1 MPEIKKQFTGGKMNK
16 DVDERLVPNGE
27 YRDAMNIQVSTSEGS
42 DVGTVQN
49 ILGNIE
55 VLLPSSLLPNSICV
69 GSIADEKNDAFYW
82 FVREPA
88 STWNQTISI
97 SRDIIFEQK
106 NQTVKHVFVDTKNVS
121 IAILSLQAPASGN
134 IIINS
139 QVGFDAIN
147 VGDTFQVWQT
157 GVNISGASGNE
168 FYEVLSKDP
177 TALSINIGDY
187 TNVSWANYQ
196 SQAAGDLQIVPS
208 EFVGVLRFPYR
219 IITGINIIDDM
230 LFWTDG
236 STEPKKISIP
246 RSIEGTN
253 PNGLEHTK
261 LVVNGVLG
269 DNILEEHVTVVKKA
283 PSKPPKLV
291 ELTSI
296 REGSISGVTG
306 AINFA
311 DAGGVLMPEGDVI
324 WIAIDWNN
332 SGAPPN
338 YEVGDIIRLNDQ
350 ASLLYPPESYK
361 IRGLINEI
369 QPGPFSTPGFG
380 ASSTQHAYKITVLT
394 LASETLV
401 TQAIYEVALEQ
412 EGFNLF
418 ERKFPRFACRYKY
431 EDGEYSS
438 IGPFSEVAFIPGN
451 FRYHPTEAFNKAMI
465 NNLKELTLKDF
476 IPLDMPKDVVQVDLL
491 YRNDTS
497 ASIYLLKSVRKI
509 DDAWL
514 ASGSIAGLFGS
525 YLVTTENISAQLPS
539 NQLLRIWDN
548 VPKTA
553 LAQEVTGS
561 RIVYGNYTQGYD
573 IVDSSGDMIS
583 PLIKS
588 YLNIRSDT
596 TSGRKAQKSI
606 KSLRTYNFGIVYGDI
621 YGRETPVLTHS
632 DATQIV
638 PKSQSTNSN
647 SISIDVKNNHPVWAD
662 YYKVYV
668 KETSNEYYNLAMDR
682 LYDAQDGNVWV
693 SFPSVDR
700 NKVDEDTYLILK
712 KGINDEVAVVEEARY
727 KIVAIENEAP
737 DYIKTTY
744 TLLGEP
750 NMQIDGVKLLGGTS
764 TGATAVLVSP
774 AEAPFP
780 GHTSFSV
787 DVKHWSEAYDPTNEH
802 MGLTDLEELWL
813 ANTSGEMYVSFSN
826 NVLTDPGANLFAKF
840 ETTKYLVTSITTNS
854 GLFIVHI
861 NKPIPDSESWITD
874 NLHDPWALGGQL
886 RSHFFKKEVIN
897 KPEFD
902 GRFFVKILEDPTV
915 KSKLT
920 SSLEVDDD
928 WKVVASTDT
937 YYLSDSG
944 APDDTITSDGGMTY
958 PYTTGYVASGW
969 DNGFYQSSGVAE
981 DNANEWNENLK
992 FGGTEARGGWFI
1004 DKAAY
1009 AGTQPL
1015 STNDLFSSSA
1025 AGACVTSG
1033 NIYSPIKR
1041 AFDYT
1046 NYTFTGGTGL
1056 NNGTKFNKGLWTE
1069 FDPNPTS
1076 SNVTGGVSGALIVEM
1091 DDPVNTVMEIGD
1103 LITGGGIPVNDS
1115 VTVVAIEVNGDLNKF
1130 EASQGVT
1137 ATAGDLLTFTGRT
1150 NHLTLSYSQIDPGI
1164 GNTLPGSSDWSDNI
1178 EWGVGVPENTHTED
1192 QEDIVN
1198 QLKPG
1203 KKFRISGSDIIY
1215 TIDEI
1220 TSIDRN
1226 YNYRGKVTFPEH
1238 KYINVFLGSTIA
1250 FDVDNW
1256 DSQMSEMKAAAN
1268 RRLTYNIIYSPDESG
1283 INLIDNPKVQTIT
1296 EVSPI
1301 YIEFIEE
1308 YSADQPNTISDKPAV
1323 FETEP
1328 KEDTDLDIYYE
1339 ASGKIPTNTTETNI
1353 SRHIS
1358 IGSVLSFPASQPVPM
1373 GTVVVGWDGEFFTLS
1388 NPVVH
1393 SSFTDSISSQAGM
1406 RFTDSDGSYVTAKY
1420 NGGPIYY
1427 DAAGVLVSDKISLIS
1442 TSEIGLAWFNCWSFN
1457 NGVESN
1463 RIGDTYNKPFIT
1475 NGVKASTTLDDEQR
1489 QEHRKYGLI
1498 YSGLYNSTSGINSL
1512 NQFIAAEKITKDL
1525 NPTYGS
1531 IQKLFSRN
1539 SDVVAFCEDKVLKI
1553 TANKDALFNA
1563 DGNPQLIATD
1573 RVLGQAIPFSGEYGI
1588 STNPES
1594 FASESYRAY
1603 FTDKSRGA
1611 VIRLSMDGITPISEA
1626 GMSDWF
1632 KDNLKFND
1640 NVIGSYDDKKNE
1652 YNVTLKYTTETAGGY
1667 GLGSSDGTATSSPM
1681 RKLQFDPKTISF
1693 KESVKGWVS
1702 FKSFIPENG
1711 ISCNNEYYTFLNGKL
1726 YLHHAENQDRNTFY
1740 DDSLRPS
1747 KLSVVLND
1755 KPGLV
1760 KSFNTLNYEGSK
1772 ARVTQNLGDDQYF
1785 NLVSDDGW
1793 FVDYLFTNKEE
1804 GDLNEFIEKEGKWFN
1819 YIKGISSVVSSSSDL
1834 AGFNVQGLG
1843 LQTAKVDTVFGCTDP
1858 TADNYN
1864 PLANV
1869 DDGSCGFTEGSD
1881 VYGCTDP
1888 NATNYDPLATI
1899 FDDSCTYDVLG
1910 CTDPLAQNYNPN
1922 AVSEDGSCTYV
1933 VSGCTDPLAQNYN
1946 PAAVSDDG
1954 SCTYVGVPI
1963 QGCTDVTANNYDPA
1977 AVSDDGSCT
1986 YDVLGCTDQWA
1997 TNYNPAATMDDGS
2010 CVGPCSGTNWPS
2022 GFTFLGQPYGNTQVY
2037 FEQALYANG
2046 IDNQNPNTGA
2056 NLGKFKTKYAC
2067 GVTHLSLNNKG
2078 ICDLTGLEAFWD
2090 LETINLGNNGG
2101 LTNNDACELRE
2112 IPTSTFPKLRV
2123 LKANMNHLSE
2133 SGIDLSAN
2141 PLLEELDFSLNSTS
2155 GGNGAPGGHTPL
2167 ATLDL
2172 TNNPLLKKCY
2182 FRQSSISDIDLSTNN
2197 GNLRIL
2203 DCTQVL
2209 QGTIINLGVN
2219 VDLAILTFSCGS
2231 TSNVTVKV
2239 GTMVR
2244 ANQGNA
2250 LILTGGS
2257 APFGNTGH
2265 WSVAGASVTFIQ

>member
-1 MPEIKKQFTGGKMNK
+1 
-16 DVDERLVPNGE
+16 
-27 YRDAMNIQVSTSEGS
+27 
-42 DVGTVQN
+42 
-49 ILGNIE
+49 
-55 VLLPSSLLPNSICV
+55 
-69 GSIADEKNDAFYW
+69 
-82 FVREPA
+82 
-88 STWNQTISI
+88 
-97 SRDIIFEQK
+97 
-106 NQTVKHVFVDTKNVS
+106 
-121 IAILSLQAPASGN
+121 
-134 IIINS
+134 
-139 QVGFDAIN
+139 
-147 VGDTFQVWQT
+147 
-157 GVNISGASGNE
+157 
-168 FYEVLSKDP
+168 
-177 TALSINIGDY
+177 
-187 TNVSWANYQ
+187 
-196 SQAAGDLQIVPS
+196 
-208 EFVGVLRFPYR
+208 
-219 IITGINIIDDM
+219 M

-509 DDAWL
+509 DDAWQ

-787 DVKHWSEAYDPTNEH
+787 DVKHWSEAYDPTNER

-902 GRFFVKILEDPTV
+902 GRFFVKILENPTV

-1603 FTDKSRGA
+1603 FTDSSRGA

-1640 NVIGSYDDKKNE
+1640 KIIGSYDDKKNE

-1667 GLGSSDGTATSSPM
+1667 ELGTSANAASSTQMKASNSKAKKSDLVA
-1681 RKLQFDPKTISF
+1681 RTISF
-1693 KESVKGWVS
+1693 KESIKGWVS
-1702 FKSFIPENG
+1702 FKSFVPENG

-1726 YLHHAENQDRNTFY
+1726 YLHHSENQDRNTFY
-1740 DDSLRPS
+1740 DSPSRPS

-1772 ARVTQNLGDDQYF
+1772 ARITQDLGDNQYF
-1785 NLVSDDGW
+1785 NLVADDGW

-1804 GDLNEFIEKEGKWFN
+1804 GNLNEFIEKEGKWFN
-1819 YIKGISSVVSSSSDL
+1819 YIKGISSVVGNSSDL

-1843 LQTAKVDTVFGCTDP
+1843 LQIAKVDSVPGCTDP
-1858 TADNYN
+1858 TAGNYN

-1869 DDGSCGFTEGSD
+1869 DDGSCGLTGI
-1881 VYGCTDP
+1881 YGCTDP
-1888 NATNYDPLATI
+1888 DATNYNSEATI
-1899 FDDSCTYDVLG
+1899 DDGTCTYDEGYYG

-1922 AVSEDGSCTYV
+1922 AVS
-1933 VSGCTDPLAQNYN
+1933 
-1946 PAAVSDDG
+1946 DDG
-1954 SCTYVGVPI
+1954 TCTYVGAPI

-1977 AVSDDGSCT
+1977 AVSDDGTCT
-1986 YDVLGCTDQWA
+1986 YDVLGCTDVTA
-1997 TNYNPAATMDDGS
+1997 TNYDPTATLDDGS
-2010 CVGPCSGTNWPS
+2010 CIAPVYGCTDPAATN
-2022 GFTFLGQPYGNTQVY
+2022 Y
-2037 FEQALYANG
+2037 YA
-2046 IDNQNPNTGA
+2046 GA
-2056 NLGKFKTKYAC
+2056 AFDDGSCTYAPTSNLTYIPDVNFRTYLTSIH
-2067 GVTHLSLNNKG
+2067 GVTFGVAGNAG
-2078 ICDLTGLEAFWD
+2078 ICYTSDVSAITTMYMSTLGLTDLTGIKDFAALTTLECPFNNITSLD
-2090 LETINLGNNGG
+2090 LSQNTALIWLNCRDNLMTNLDIKNGNNQN
-2101 LTNNDACELRE
+2101 LTLILAMGNNLA
-2112 IPTSTFPKLRV
+2112 
-2123 LKANMNHLSE
+2123 ANS
-2133 SGIDLSAN
+2133 
-2141 PLLEELDFSLNSTS
+2141 
-2155 GGNGAPGGHTPL
+2155 
-2167 ATLDL
+2167 
-2172 TNNPLLKKCY
+2172 
-2182 FRQSSISDIDLSTNN
+2182 
-2197 GNLRIL
+2197 
-2203 DCTQVL
+2203 
-2209 QGTIINLGVN
+2209 VN
-2219 VDLAILTFSCGS
+2219 VDDVMYASIWWLPVGFYAPANFNFGAAANNGIF
-2231 TSNVTVKV
+2231 TS
-2239 GTMVR
+2239 
-2244 ANQGNA
+2244 
-2250 LILTGGS
+2250 I
-2257 APFGNTGH
+2257 
-2265 WSVAGASVTFIQ
+2265 